1 MIAAQATAAAVL
13 MGCADLGGLSGG
25 DGGVADAEPSIY
37 SNWEYVNGNDTAG
50 QGLELD
56 ADGGYT
62 RSTVVLLGGGPID
75 VQMETGS
82 AKVTTSDIDFVPLE
96 SSCPGAHPPYS
107 LPYKLSH
114 GFLSLYESSTLF
126 TLKAQM
132 SPAGSVRSHHGLLRS
147 GDGGFTRSPQSSR
160 SAPRGRPTPA
170 ARTALP

>member
-75 VQMETGS
+75 VQMEAGS

-126 TLKAQM
+126 TLKVDT
-132 SPAGSVRSHHGLLRS
+132 SPAGSFNLTTGCF
-147 GDGGFTRSPQSSR
+147 GADGGFTK
-160 SAPRGRPTPA
+160 SALVSVSASGSTDAGRPDGAP
-170 ARTALP
+170 